1 VIADRLAARV
11 HAGDLGEGARGIAT
25 LAVELHESH
34 VARAGYERA
43 L

>member
-1 VIADRLAARV
+1 MTS
-11 HAGDLGEGARGIAT
+11 GEGARGIAAI
-25 LAVELHESH
+25 AVELHESH